1 MISVRIKAAVWWGKH
16 GTLMSLTKQ
25 VITSQRVVQVTQ
37 DSIVESKNVNTVDTE
52 ISNMNIN
59 DQLKIIREEM

>member
-1 MISVRIKAAVWWGKH
+1 MISVKIKAAVWWGKY